1 MGWRRRRVDWRQR
14 VMSLECHS
22 ERVALVLSGSGDS
35 GAGRILPEVWKLLV
49 KESFPLAMVVL
60 WDKTTFHELYDLIS
74 GDLSPKAA

>member
-49 KESFPLAMVVL
+49 KEFSPRYGGALGQ
-60 WDKTTFHELYDLIS
+60 DNFHELYDLIS